1 MNQIIIFFIGLV
13 GLWFGAELVIRGA
26 LGLARRFGLSE
37 TFIGLIVL
45 ALGTDLPEIMV
56 SVTGALEQLKGVNT
70 SGIIVGNVIGS
81 NMSNMVFVLG
91 SVGLLGG
98 SMAINKKEMWW
109 QSISVIAATLLFL
122 FLSADGVISRTE
134 GWAFLA
140 AYLFYFVVVS
150 RTQTKLLAK
159 RLYKKQPWWK
169 LVSILLIGIIVLG
182 EASNRVISSG
192 IEIAATLGVSQLIV
206 GALLVGVGTSLPELV
221 VSTKAV
227 LRGAN
232 DLSVANLVGSNII
245 NILLALGIAAV
256 ISGLTIERHVAQF
269 DLPFLLFTM
278 VVVALFTLS
287 RGKLERRESLLL
299 LSLYVVYVS
308 LKLLGW

>member
-1 MNQIIIFFIGLV
+1 MEQIIIFFIGLI
-13 GLWFGAELVIRGA
+13 GLWLGAELVINGA

-37 TFIGLIVL
+37 SFIGLIIL

-56 SVTGALEQLKGVNT
+56 SVSGAMEQLKGVNA

-98 SMAINKKEMWW
+98 SMAIHKREMWRE
-109 QSISVIAATLLFL
+109 SLAVVAATLLFL
-122 FLSADGVISRTE
+122 ALSADGVLSQYD
-134 GWAFLA
+134 GWIFLMT
-140 AYLFYFVVVS
+140 YLFYFIIVS
-150 RTQTKLLAK
+150 RSQPRLSTKRKYRK
-159 RLYKKQPWWK
+159 RAWWK
-169 LVSILLIGIIVLG
+169 LASILLVGIIVLG
-182 EASNRVISSG
+182 EASSRVISSG
-192 IEIAATLGVSQLIV
+192 IEIAATLGVSQLVV
-206 GALLVGVGTSLPELV
+206 GAILVGVGTSLPELV

-278 VVVALFTLS
+278 IIVSLFTLS

-299 LSLYVVYVS
+299 LSLYAVYVA